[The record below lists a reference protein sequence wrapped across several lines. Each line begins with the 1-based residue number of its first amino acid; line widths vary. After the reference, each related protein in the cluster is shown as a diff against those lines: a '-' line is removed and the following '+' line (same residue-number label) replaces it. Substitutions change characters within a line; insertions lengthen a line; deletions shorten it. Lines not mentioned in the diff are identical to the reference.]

1 MSTKE
6 ETRSRAD
13 TRKKQVSKKQKT
25 TVKSQ
30 KITTVKPKESI
41 KLAEEKITQIS
52 KAEEEIFPEFRD
64 LAYMYAVPKNK
75 EMKESWA
82 KEWADFIFK
91 WAQFHKKLVVS
102 ISDISNSHAFRY
114 GESRLNVDAIDEIFR
129 FMVRKGLASWWGQE
143 KNRIRVHWKSDDE
156 LLEDI
161 YFWAWRSGKL
171 MLDVYQL
178 ISAEEFWSSLPP
190 EFLHTLLEKLVKRKR
205 ARWYDKKKTIVEIKL
220 RDFKQ
225 E

>member
-6 ETRSRAD
+6 ETRSRAE
-13 TRKKQVSKKQKT
+13 TRKKQLNKKQK
-25 TVKSQ
+25 S
-30 KITTVKPKESI
+30 TVKPQRTTTIKTKETVRF
-41 KLAEEKITQIS
+41 EEPKSATTS
-52 KAEEEIFPEFRD
+52 KMEVEIFPEFRD

-82 KEWADFIFK
+82 KDWADFIFK

-114 GESRLNVDAIDEIFR
+114 GESRLSVDAINEIFK
-129 FMVRKGLASWWGQE
+129 FMVQKGLASWWGQE
-143 KNRIRVHWKSDDE
+143 KNRIRIHWKSDDE

-205 ARWYDKKKTIVEIKL
+205 ARWYNKKKTIVEIKL